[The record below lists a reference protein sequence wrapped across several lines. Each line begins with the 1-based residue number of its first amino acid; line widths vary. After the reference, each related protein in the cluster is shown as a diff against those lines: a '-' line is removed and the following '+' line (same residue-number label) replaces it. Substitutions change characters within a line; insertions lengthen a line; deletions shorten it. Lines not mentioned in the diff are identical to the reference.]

1 MVLTPSLVD
10 EWRRHQ
16 SKYTRE
22 WRKSM
27 HARRQIRMLD
37 DRANAGLRERS
48 LRRDV
53 EEPLR
58 QIRLKDLPLIEAAL
72 RTDNIVVSLDERA
85 RTAFQLQE
93 LNAITWA
100 NPVRERERI
109 RTWLESGAEPV
120 DEWRLGQH

>member
-1 MVLTPSLVD
+1 MVLTPPLVD

-27 HARRQIRMLD
+27 HAWRQIRMLD
-37 DRANAGLRERS
+37 DGENTGLRERALS
-48 LRRDV
+48 PGI

-72 RTDNIVVSLDERA
+72 RTDNIVVSLDEEA
-85 RTAFQLQE
+85 RVAFRLPE

-100 NPVRERERI
+100 NPLIERERI
-109 RTWLESGAEPV
+109 RTWLEAGAKPV
-120 DEWRLGQH
+120 DEWKLGPR